1 MADSDSSDVEFLEVR
16 KAAASASSASA
27 EPNAER
33 SSSAGG
39 GAKPSKK
46 RRKAPGPP
54 PRLAWGA
61 GSAIGGG
68 GVGAGGTFSRRSSGD
83 SYGSREDVPRKKKA
97 APPLDDDDDG
107 LWDDDDD
114 DLVIP
119 TRDATMTSAVA
130 SKSSGSGRAKS
141 SKGGGTTK
149 RKTKKSSNSSRSGG
163 GISDLMGAPAA
174 SAASSSSTTAEAA
187 MMWVDKYAPQTSA
200 DLCVAPKKV
209 KEIREWMIQASNKTT
224 SSSSG
229 GSDPFVAGSAGGG
242 MGSFG
247 MQYQQPHAAMAAMP
261 PTSGGEPVPQIL
273 ILVGSP
279 GVGKSTTI
287 RVLAS
292 EMGWAVHQWNDAQQ
306 DTPSGGA
313 RYGSGSFDSAMSVR
327 YQSQMSSFEEFLA
340 AAGTGYTA
348 LDFGGD
354 GGSSSGIG
362 KSEPLPLKAGKKRK
376 TSSKAKVKAAASD
389 DDRIASSKR
398 DGSIILI
405 EDVPNLYNPDAE
417 ATFRSIMAQHI
428 HKSQTPTVLIFSDV
442 SEGKHR
448 PADLERLIEPS
459 ILYSPL
465 ARICQI
471 HGVAKPKMKKC
482 VQVIVKKEQLRGTSD
497 LLFEELH
504 ATSKG
509 DMRHAIMA
517 LQFQY
522 ASAGGSRGVGGRAKI
537 GKTEYNERERDTK
550 LSMFRALGKLLYAKR
565 KKLGANDEEYIRKIS
580 SWNSFLPGHLY
591 DSRPPLEFVPEDVM
605 STGDIDHKNAVSFL
619 QYHCPEFFTDEMELS
634 TAFDHFSDAALFLDR
649 EYSVSRDRSDS
660 IFPLEY
666 VASIAGRAVANANK
680 NPAPNRFRQLSTPK
694 VNDVMRKKRGND
706 ISMLQLCQR
715 LSCGGGDVLSL
726 GANIGSTN
734 HFVVDTLPC
743 MRNIVPGGEFSL
755 AIELHLALVD
765 GLTFFPVK
773 LTPILFTCAFTS

>member
-16 KAAASASSASA
+16 KASASASSAA
-27 EPNAER
+27 VEPNAER
-33 SSSAGG
+33 SSGAGG

-68 GVGAGGTFSRRSSGD
+68 GVGGGVGGGGTFSRRSSGD
-83 SYGSREDVPRKKKA
+83 SCGSREDVPRKKKA

-114 DLVIP
+114 DDDLVIP

-130 SKSSGSGRAKS
+130 SKFSASASGKAKS

-149 RKTKKSSNSSRSGG
+149 RRAKKSSNSSRSGG

-209 KEIREWMIQASNKTT
+209 KEIREWMIQSSNKTT

-242 MGSFG
+242 VGSFG
-247 MQYQQPHAAMAAMP
+247 MQYQQPHAAMP
-261 PTSGGEPVPQIL
+261 PTPGGEPVPQIL

-279 GVGKSTTI
+279 GVGKSTAI

-340 AAGTGYTA
+340 ASGTGYTT
-348 LDFGGD
+348 LDFGGGN
-354 GGSSSGIG
+354 GGSSEIG
-362 KSEPLPLKAGKKRK
+362 KSEPLPFKAGKKRK
-376 TSSKAKVKAAASD
+376 ASASKAKVKAAAID
-389 DDRIASSKR
+389 DDRATSSKR

-405 EDVPNLYNPDAE
+405 EDIPNLYNPEAK
-417 ATFRSIMAQHI
+417 ATFRTIMAQHI

-482 VQVIVKKEQLRGTSD
+482 LQVIVKKEQLRGTSD

-580 SWNSFLPGHLY
+580 SWNSILPGHLY

-619 QYHCPEFFTDEMELS
+619 QYHCPEFFTEKMELS

-666 VASIAGRAVANANK
+666 VSSIAGRAVANANK

-726 GANIGSTN
+726 GANIGSTT
-734 HFVVDTLPC
+734 HFVVDSLPY
-743 MRNIVPGGEFSL
+743 MRNIVPGGESVP
-755 AIELHLALVD
+755 AIELHFALARA
-765 GLTFFPVK
+765 
-773 LTPILFTCAFTS
+773 C

>member
-16 KAAASASSASA
+16 EAAASASSAAA

-33 SSSAGG
+33 GISAGG

-46 RRKAPGPP
+46 RRKAPPGPP

-61 GSAIGGG
+61 GSAIGGVGG
-68 GVGAGGTFSRRSSGD
+68 GVGGAGGTFSRRSSGD
-83 SYGSREDVPRKKKA
+83 SYGSREDAPRKKKA

-130 SKSSGSGRAKS
+130 SKSSASASGKAKSKSKSKS

-149 RKTKKSSNSSRSGG
+149 RKAKKNSKSSSKSSGG

-187 MMWVDKYAPQTSA
+187 MMWVDKYTPQTSA

-209 KEIREWMIQASNKTT
+209 KEIREWMLQASDKTT
-224 SSSSG
+224 SSNSCD
-229 GSDPFVAGSAGGG
+229 SDPFAAGIVGGG
-242 MGSFG
+242 MGGFG
-247 MQYQQPHAAMAAMP
+247 MNNALP
-261 PTSGGEPVPQIL
+261 PTPGGEPVPQIL
-273 ILVGSP
+273 ILVGSS

-292 EMGWAVHQWNDAQQ
+292 EMGWTVHQWNDAQQ

-313 RYGSGSFDSAMSVR
+313 RYGPGSFDSAMSVR
-327 YQSQMSSFEEFLA
+327 YLSQMSSFEEFLA
-340 AAGTGYTA
+340 AAGTGYSA

-354 GGSSSGIG
+354 GDGSSGIG

-376 TSSKAKVKAAASD
+376 VSSSKVKAAAID
-389 DDRIASSKR
+389 DDRAASSKST
-398 DGSIILI
+398 GSIILI
-405 EDVPNLYNPDAE
+405 EDIPNLYNPEAE

-482 VQVIVKKEQLRGTSD
+482 LQVIVKKEQLRGTSD

-522 ASAGGSRGVGGRAKI
+522 ASAGGSKGVGRRSKI

-580 SWNSFLPGHLY
+580 SWNSILPGRLY

-666 VASIAGRAVANANK
+666 VSSIAGRAVANANK

-694 VNDVMRKKRGND
+694 VNDVMRKKRGNN

-726 GANIGSTN
+726 GANIGSTT
-734 HFVVDTLPC
+734 HFVVDSLPY
-743 MRNIVPGGEFSL
+743 MRNIVPDGESVP
-755 AIELHLALVD
+755 AIELHFALARA
-765 GLTFFPVK
+765 
-773 LTPILFTCAFTS
+773 C

>member
-16 KAAASASSASA
+16 KAAASASSAT
-27 EPNAER
+27 AER
-33 SSSAGG
+33 SSSGG
-39 GAKPSKK
+39 GGGPKPSKK

-68 GVGAGGTFSRRSSGD
+68 GVGGGAGGTFTCSRRSSAD
-83 SYGSREDVPRKKKA
+83 SCGSREGVPRKKKA

-114 DLVIP
+114 DDLAIP
-119 TRDATMTSAVA
+119 TRDATMTRAVA
-130 SKSSGSGRAKS
+130 SKSSASGKAKS
-141 SKGGGTTK
+141 SKGGGMNANK
-149 RKTKKSSNSSRSGG
+149 KNAKKSSNGSSGGGG
-163 GISDLMGAPAA
+163 GISGLMGAPAS
-174 SAASSSSTTAEAA
+174 SAASSSSPTDTAEAA
-187 MMWVDKYAPQTSA
+187 MMWVDKYAPQRSA

-209 KEIREWMIQASNKTT
+209 KEIREWMVQASDKTST
-224 SSSSG
+224 SSNSG
-229 GSDPFVAGSAGGG
+229 GGSSDPFAAGTSSVGGG
-242 MGSFG
+242 MGGFG
-247 MQYQQPHAAMAAMP
+247 MQYQQPHAAML
-261 PTSGGEPVPQIL
+261 PTPGGEPVPQIL

-279 GVGKSTTI
+279 GVGKSATI

-292 EMGWAVHQWNDAQQ
+292 EMGWTVHQWNDAQQ

-313 RYGSGSFDSAMSVR
+313 GYGRGSVDSAMSVR

-354 GGSSSGIG
+354 DGSSSNG
-362 KSEPLPLKAGKKRK
+362 KSEPLPFRAGKKRK
-376 TSSKAKVKAAASD
+376 ATLSKAKLKAAAID
-389 DDRIASSKR
+389 DDRAASSNSI
-398 DGSIILI
+398 GSIILI
-405 EDVPNLYNPDAE
+405 EDIPNLYNPEAE
-417 ATFRSIMAQHI
+417 ATFRTIMAQHI

-448 PADLERLIEPS
+448 PADLERLIESS

-482 VQVIVKKEQLRGTSD
+482 LQVIVKKEQLRGTSD

-522 ASAGGSRGVGGRAKI
+522 ASARGGSRGVGGRVKS

-565 KKLGANDEEYIRKIS
+565 QKLGASDEEYIRKIS
-580 SWNSFLPGHLY
+580 SWNSILPGHLY

-605 STGDIDHKNAVSFL
+605 NTGDIDHKNAVSFL

-649 EYSVSRDRSDS
+649 EYSVSRDKSDS

-666 VASIAGRAVANANK
+666 VSSIAGRAVANANK

-726 GANIGSTN
+726 GANIGSTT
-734 HFVVDTLPC
+734 HFVVDTLPY
-743 MRNIVPGGEFSL
+743 MRNIVPGGEFFP
-755 AIELHLALVD
+755 AIEL
-765 GLTFFPVK
+765 
-773 LTPILFTCAFTS
+773 LFAFADAC

>member
-1 MADSDSSDVEFLEVR
+1 
-16 KAAASASSASA
+16 
-27 EPNAER
+27 
-33 SSSAGG
+33 
-39 GAKPSKK
+39 
-46 RRKAPGPP
+46 
-54 PRLAWGA
+54 
-61 GSAIGGG
+61 
-68 GVGAGGTFSRRSSGD
+68 
-83 SYGSREDVPRKKKA
+83 
-97 APPLDDDDDG
+97 
-107 LWDDDDD
+107 
-114 DLVIP
+114 
-119 TRDATMTSAVA
+119 
-130 SKSSGSGRAKS
+130 
-141 SKGGGTTK
+141 
-149 RKTKKSSNSSRSGG
+149 
-163 GISDLMGAPAA
+163 
-174 SAASSSSTTAEAA
+174 
-187 MMWVDKYAPQTSA
+187 MWVDKYAPQTSA

-209 KEIREWMIQASNKTT
+209 KEIREWMIQASDKTNI
-224 SSSSG
+224 SNSG
-229 GSDPFVAGSAGGG
+229 DSDPFASNGGGG

-247 MQYQQPHAAMAAMP
+247 VQYQQPHAAMP
-261 PTSGGEPVPQIL
+261 PTPGGEPVPQIF

-279 GVGKSTTI
+279 GVGKSTAI

-292 EMGWAVHQWNDAQQ
+292 EMGWTVHQWNDAQQ

-313 RYGSGSFDSAMSVR
+313 RYGRGSFDSAMSVR

-354 GGSSSGIG
+354 GDGSSGIG
-362 KSEPLPLKAGKKRK
+362 KSEPLPFKAGKKRK
-376 TSSKAKVKAAASD
+376 ATVSKAKVKSGAID
-389 DDRIASSKR
+389 DDRIASSKST
-398 DGSIILI
+398 GSIILI
-405 EDVPNLYNPDAE
+405 EDIPNLYNPDAE
-417 ATFRSIMAQHI
+417 ATFRTIMAQHI

-482 VQVIVKKEQLRGTSD
+482 LQAIVKKEQLRGTSD

-522 ASAGGSRGVGGRAKI
+522 ASAGGSRGVGGRAN
-537 GKTEYNERERDTK
+537 TEYNERERDTK

-565 KKLGANDEEYIRKIS
+565 QKLGASDEEYIRKIT
-580 SWNSFLPGHLY
+580 SWNSILPGHLY
-591 DSRPPLEFVPEDVM
+591 DSRPPLDFVPEDVM

-666 VASIAGRAVANANK
+666 VSSIAGRAVANANK

-734 HFVVDTLPC
+734 HFVVDTLPY
-743 MRNIVPGGEFSL
+743 MRNIVPGGEFFP
-755 AIELHLALVD
+755 AIELSFALADVAD
-765 GLTFFPVK
+765 FLT
-773 LTPILFTCAFTS
+773 